1 METKCIDIG
10 FLHEAVQKVEK
21 KGEISKD
28 LFFETSL
35 VQKEGEVSF
44 WQSVKRFFG
53 YQPQG
58 WKLNPDIISQHT
70 SDIQALVVQVCPSGT
85 SLYRVQ
91 YYWESAG
98 YDVELFNKFLV
109 VALYIEAVTAYQS
122 RIGLRLIAKDW

>member
-58 WKLNPDIISQHT
+58 WKLNPDIISQH
-70 SDIQALVVQVCPSGT
+70 IRLIFRLW
-85 SLYRVQ
+85 LYRFVLQGRLCIVFSTIGKVQ
-91 YYWESAG
+91 
-98 YDVELFNKFLV
+98 D
-109 VALYIEAVTAYQS
+109 TM
-122 RIGLRLIAKDW
+122 